1 VGLRARSHLSRL
13 RRCSK
18 FKNIKLHRRC
28 PYRKSSQAGENTAD
42 ELGLTIPQLYV
53 FADEVIA

>member
-1 VGLRARSHLSRL
+1 L

-28 PYRKSSQAGENTAD
+28 PNRKSSQAGEKTAD
-42 ELGLTIPQLYV
+42 ALGLTIPQLYV